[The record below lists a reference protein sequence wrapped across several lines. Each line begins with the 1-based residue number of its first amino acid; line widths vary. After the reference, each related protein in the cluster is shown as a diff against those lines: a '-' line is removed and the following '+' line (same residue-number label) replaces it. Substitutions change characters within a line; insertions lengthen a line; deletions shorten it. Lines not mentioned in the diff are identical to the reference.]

1 MPDGKSTPPTSQ
13 SQASQTQ
20 ARTQAHT
27 QAHTQAQREPKAST
41 VGEQPMFDGMSDFFD
56 LNVKGTE
63 ALVRSSEA
71 LFTALESV
79 GREIIDFADQR
90 MRAVTDITQSVV
102 QCNTWTEAY
111 ELQAKHARST
121 LEAYTAEA
129 RTLLDLSA
137 KASKDGLVPLEQ
149 HARTS
154 LRL

>member
-13 SQASQTQ
+13 SQA
-20 ARTQAHT
+20 A
-27 QAHTQAQREPKAST
+27 QAQAPKQAQQEHKPSTSGEP
-41 VGEQPMFDGMSDFFD
+41 PLLDGMSEFFD
-56 LNVKGTE
+56 LNVKGTD
-63 ALVRSSEA
+63 ALVRSGEA
-71 LFTALESV
+71 MFAAMESV
-79 GREIIDFADQR
+79 GREIIDFTDQR
-90 MRAVTDITQSVV
+90 VRAMTDITQSVV
-102 QCNTWTEAY
+102 QCNTWAEAY

-137 KASKDGLVPLEQ
+137 KASKDGLVPLEK

>member
-1 MPDGKSTPPTSQ
+1 
-13 SQASQTQ
+13 
-20 ARTQAHT
+20 
-27 QAHTQAQREPKAST
+27 
-41 VGEQPMFDGMSDFFD
+41 MFDGMSDFFD

-63 ALVRSSEA
+63 AVVRSSEA

-90 MRAVTDITQSVV
+90 VRAITDITQSVV
-102 QCNTWTEAY
+102 QCNTWAEAY

-137 KASKDGLVPLEQ
+137 QASKDGLVPLEQ

>member
-1 MPDGKSTPPTSQ
+1 MPDGKSTPPPTAQTSA
-13 SQASQTQ
+13 SQAQ
-20 ARTQAHT
+20 ASE
-27 QAHTQAQREPKAST
+27 QAQHETNSSSA
-41 VGEQPMFDGMSDFFD
+41 GEQLVLDGMNDFFD

-102 QCNTWTEAY
+102 KCNTWAEAY
-111 ELQAKHARST
+111 EMQAKHARST

-137 KASKDGLVPLEQ
+137 KASKEGLVPLEE